1 MTEVDSFTIARDGRD
16 YRVSV
21 RHDEDAQNPRDD
33 YDHPATQFFVTSY
46 TYSRWDT
53 YVDELS
59 GDAGDALRHFLIPSQ
74 YSDDRRSAEDVERR
88 FKKWRAITGSPAVL
102 VTGSDHGYVQGAEHD
117 WYALV
122 DTDVLTRDGYGC
134 TPEHVAKIEA
144 DEYAAYAYGDVFG
157 VVVTLSG
164 TEIDDGA
171 LWGIVDRHG
180 DYVREVATE
189 LIDSHE
195 KFLVDQAN
203 RAGAGFVGVL

>member
-1 MTEVDSFTIARDGRD
+1 MTEVNSFIIGRD
-16 YRVSV
+16 TREYRVSV
-21 RHDEDAQNPRDD
+21 HHDDDAQNPRDN
-33 YDHPATQFFVTSY
+33 YDHPATQFFVTAGLH
-46 TYSRWDT
+46 DD

-59 GDAGDALRHFLIPSQ
+59 GDAGSALAVLIDRCGRSN
-74 YSDDRRSAEDVERR
+74 SDDVERR
-88 FKKWRAITGSPAVL
+88 FKKWRAITGSPVVL
-102 VTGSDHGYVQGAEHD
+102 VTGSNHGYVQGAYHD

-164 TEIDDGA
+164 NEIDDGA

-195 KFLVDQAN
+195 KFLIDQAQL
-203 RAGAGFVGVL
+203 AGAGFVGVL